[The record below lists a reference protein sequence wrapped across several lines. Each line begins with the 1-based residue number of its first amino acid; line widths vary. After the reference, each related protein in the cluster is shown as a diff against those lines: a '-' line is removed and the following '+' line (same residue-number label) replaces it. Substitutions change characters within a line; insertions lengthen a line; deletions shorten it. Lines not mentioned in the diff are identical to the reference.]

1 MHPASVN
8 FNVGRFESPWLLYT
22 DLTETSKVF
31 CREASM
37 APIYSLLL
45 FGGQI
50 SIDHEKSLLRLDG
63 WASFKAPARIA
74 VLVSFH
80 LYALCKTPGLRCIA
94 LRPRDLM
101 RR

>member
-22 DLTETSKVF
+22 DLTETSKVY

-50 SIDHEKSLLRLDG
+50 RIDHEKSLLRLDG

-74 VLVSFH
+74 VLVGVFR
-80 LYALCKTPGLRCIA
+80 YALCRMTVLQCIA
-94 LRPRDLM
+94 LRPEGLM

>member
-50 SIDHEKSLLRLDG
+50 SVDHEKSLLRLDG

-74 VLVSFH
+74 VLVRVY
-80 LYALCKTPGLRCIA
+80 LYALCNTTGPQCIA
-94 LRPRDLM
+94 LRLEGLM

>member
-74 VLVSFH
+74 VLVSVSSVCSVQNTWVAMH
-80 LYALCKTPGLRCIA
+80 CPQTGGI
-94 LRPRDLM
+94 
-101 RR
+101 